1 MSPELQ
7 ILVDRVEVLER
18 QARNW
23 SRSAGLAILLA
34 AVAIVMSFLGWSAAG
49 RTPASEYGR
58 FSVVE
63 ADRFLLRDLN
73 GKVAG
78 GLEAGRDSVVKL
90 VLGGR
95 GGRAAAFLEVRDN
108 GIASLTL
115 RAPGGALRAALVAGE
130 TPVFSL
136 VGRSDIPGVSLRIAP
151 DGAGSIQAADA
162 FGRPRFRAP

>member
-23 SRSAGLAILLA
+23 SRSAGLAIRLA

-78 GLEAGRDSVVKL
+78 GLEGGPDRDGKL

-95 GGRAAAFLEVRDN
+95 GG
-108 GIASLTL
+108 
-115 RAPGGALRAALVAGE
+115 GGAPLPAARCEREGGGG
-130 TPVFSL
+130 P
-136 VGRSDIPGVSLRIAP
+136 R
-151 DGAGSIQAADA
+151 
-162 FGRPRFRAP
+162 GRPRQRREAGAGRPRRARGGIPGS